1 MKRIIYRVAIAFA
14 MIFVTGAA
22 LAQAWPNKPIR
33 IVIGFP
39 PGTIIDATAR
49 FITSEMEKRLGQP
62 FVLEFKPG
70 ANSTIA
76 AKMVVTASPDGYT
89 LLYGT
94 PLGFHPLFTRN
105 NAVDASKEL
114 VHVSNLISSPIFFL
128 TSAKLPVRNFDELLK
143 FGKANPDRLTHG
155 TSVELQD
162 LYMAVLRDR
171 TGLASRS
178 IPFKGSSQTVLA
190 VLAGDVDIATG
201 TLQSY
206 IPHLRQGTVRGMFVA
221 AKSRHPLFPDLPTAA
236 EVGIP
241 NMVLSVDFG
250 LWAPPGTPND
260 IVQKLSAEAGR
271 ATKLPAIADQIRQ
284 LGGEPIGSTAEE
296 YVRMFEADVKFY
308 GDAIRQTNFTL
319 K

>member
-1 MKRIIYRVAIAFA
+1 MNSILYRVSFSLAVLFA
-14 MIFVTGAA
+14 AGASWS
-22 LAQAWPNKPIR
+22 QSWPNKPIH

-49 FITSEMEKRLGQP
+49 LITNEMEKKLGQP

-76 AKMVVTASPDGYT
+76 AKAVMSAAPDGYT
-89 LLYGT
+89 VLYGT

-105 NAVDASKEL
+105 NAVDAAKEF
-114 VHVSNLISSPIFFL
+114 VPVTNMISSPIFFL
-128 TSAKLPVRNFDELLK
+128 TSGKLPVKTFDELLK

-162 LYMAVLRDR
+162 LYMAVLKDR
-171 TGLASRS
+171 TGLTSRS

-206 IPHLRQGTVRGMFVA
+206 IPHIEAGTVRGMFVA
-221 AKSRHPLFPDLPTAA
+221 AKARHPVFPDLPTAA
-236 EVGIP
+236 EIGIK
-241 NMVLSVDFG
+241 NLLLSVDFG
-250 LWAPPGTPND
+250 VWAPPGTPSD
-260 IVQKLSAEAGR
+260 IARKFAAEA
-271 ATKLPAIADQIRQ
+271 AAAIKLPAVTEQIRK
-284 LGGEPIGSTAEE
+284 LGGEPLGSTPEE
-296 YVRMFEADVKFY
+296 YAQMFNADVKFY
-308 GDAIRQTNFTL
+308 ADAIRQTDFKL